1 MSHTMNP
8 LLNAMSLLDIYNHDL
23 ILLHMLHHCCNTNY
37 VYLYNN
43 LTDVKKNQQLT
54 KDHISF

>member
-1 MSHTMNP
+1 MNP